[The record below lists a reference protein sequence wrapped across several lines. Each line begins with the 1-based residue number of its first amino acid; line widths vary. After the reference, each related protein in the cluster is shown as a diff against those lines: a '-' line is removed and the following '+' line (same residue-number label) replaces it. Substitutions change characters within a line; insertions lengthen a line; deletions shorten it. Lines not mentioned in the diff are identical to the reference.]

1 MNLKWFLLCVP
12 AAFAASWMGTS
23 PILVF
28 CLSALAMIPLA
39 QLMGDATEDL
49 AHYLGPSA
57 GGLLT
62 ATMGNI
68 PDIIISIFALRHGLV
83 EVVKASITGAIVGNL
98 LLGVGLTCLLG
109 GLKHRAGQTFD
120 IKSSHLM
127 SGLLLLSTIGLI
139 IPAIFNFSTD
149 SEKQISLEISVVLLV
164 TYLSSVYFTLR
175 NPQSEIQ
182 VPIISVPEEDQ
193 LDPTQ
198 RSFGQAALLLGV
210 STLVLAGMS
219 EVLTDAIEPAAKM
232 MGFTPIFTGIFLLA
246 PLGASAE
253 VMNAVRFG
261 LRNKL
266 DLALA
271 SCIGSSTQTALL
283 TAPIMVFVGMAI
295 HQPMELLF
303 SEFQVVAVFLA
314 VGAVNNI
321 LNIGT
326 VRWISGVKLIAVYLM
341 LGIGFYYQP

>member
-1 MNLKWFLLCVP
+1 MTLKWFLICVP
-12 AAFAASWMGTS
+12 AAFAASWMEAN
-23 PILVF
+23 PILIF
-28 CLSALAMIPLA
+28 CLSALALIPLA

-49 AHYLGPSA
+49 AHYLGPSV

-68 PDIIISIFALRHGLV
+68 PDIIISAFALHHGLV

-109 GLKHRAGQTFD
+109 GLRHRAGQSFD
-120 IKSSHLM
+120 IRSSHLM

-139 IPAIFNFSTD
+139 IPAIFDFSTA
-149 SEKQISLEISVVLLV
+149 SENEISLEISAVLLL
-164 TYLSSVYFTLR
+164 TYLVSVYFTLK
-175 NPQSEIQ
+175 NPQSELE
-182 VPIISVPEEDQ
+182 VPMISVAEEDQ
-193 LDPTQ
+193 RDPTQ
-198 RSFGQAALLLGV
+198 RSAAQAARLLGV
-210 STLVLAGMS
+210 STLVLAGVS
-219 EVLTDAIEPAAKM
+219 EVLTDAIEPAAGM

-246 PLGASAE
+246 PLGAAAE

-261 LRNKL
+261 LRDKM

-271 SCIGSSTQTALL
+271 SCIGSSSQTALL

-303 SEFQVVAVFLA
+303 SQFQVIAVILA
-314 VGAVNNI
+314 VAAVNNT

>member
-1 MNLKWFLLCVP
+1 MNLKWLLLCVP
-12 AAFAASWMGTS
+12 AGFAASWMDAS

-49 AHYLGPSA
+49 AHYLGPSV

-83 EVVKASITGAIVGNL
+83 EVVKASLTGAIVGNL
-98 LLGVGLTCLLG
+98 LLGVGLTCLFG
-109 GLKHRAGQTFD
+109 GLKHRAGQSFD

-149 SEKQISLEISVVLLV
+149 SEKQISLEISVVLLL
-164 TYLSSVYFTLR
+164 TYLTSVYFTLK
-175 NPQSEIQ
+175 NPQSESE
-182 VPIISVPEEDQ
+182 VPMISLADEDQ
-193 LDPTQ
+193 LDQTQ
-198 RSFGQAALLLGV
+198 RSFAQAARLLGI

-246 PLGASAE
+246 PLGAAAE

-261 LRNKL
+261 LRDKM

-283 TAPIMVFVGMAI
+283 TAPVMVFVGLGL

>member
-1 MNLKWFLLCVP
+1 MSLKWLLICVP
-12 AAFAASWMGTS
+12 AGIAASWIQLN
-23 PILVF
+23 PILIF
-28 CLSALAMIPLA
+28 CLSALALIPLA
-39 QLMGDATEDL
+39 KLMGDATEDL

-109 GLKHRAGQTFD
+109 GLKHRAGQSFN
-120 IKSSHLM
+120 INSSHLM

-139 IPAIFNFSTD
+139 IPAIFDFSTA
-149 SEKQISLEISVVLLV
+149 SEKEISLEVSVVLLL
-164 TYLSSVYFTLR
+164 TYLVSVYFTLK
-175 NPQSEIQ
+175 NPQSVLEAPM
-182 VPIISVPEEDQ
+182 VSVPKEDQ
-193 LDPTQ
+193 LDETQ
-198 RSFGQAALLLGV
+198 RTLPQAVRLLIF

-219 EVLTDAIEPAAKM
+219 EVLTDAIEPAAGM

-246 PLGASAE
+246 PLGAAAE

-261 LRNKL
+261 LRDKL
-266 DLALA
+266 DLSLA
-271 SCIGSSTQTALL
+271 SCIGSSSQTALL
-283 TAPIMVFVGMAI
+283 TAPVMVFVGMAI

-303 SEFQVVAVFLA
+303 SKFQVIAVILA
-314 VGAVNNI
+314 VVAVNNI

-326 VRWISGVKLIAVYLM
+326 VRWISGVKLIAIYLM

>member
-12 AAFAASWMGTS
+12 AAFAASWMDIS

-49 AHYLGPSA
+49 AHYLGPSV

-109 GLKHRAGQTFD
+109 GLKHRAGQRFD

-149 SEKQISLEISVVLLV
+149 SEKQISLEISVVLLL
-164 TYLSSVYFTLR
+164 TYLSSVYFTLK
-175 NPQSEIQ
+175 NPQSEIE
-182 VPIISVPEEDQ
+182 VPMISVAEEDQ
-193 LDPTQ
+193 LDQTP
-198 RSFGQAALLLGV
+198 RSFGQAARLLGV

-246 PLGASAE
+246 PLGAAAE

-261 LRNKL
+261 LRDKM

-283 TAPIMVFVGMAI
+283 TAPVMVFVGMVL

>member
-1 MNLKWFLLCVP
+1 VNLKWFLLCVP
-12 AAFAASWMGTS
+12 AAFAASWMDTS

-198 RSFGQAALLLGV
+198 RSFG
-210 STLVLAGMS
+210 
-219 EVLTDAIEPAAKM
+219 P
-232 MGFTPIFTGIFLLA
+232 PY
-246 PLGASAE
+246 
-253 VMNAVRFG
+253 
-261 LRNKL
+261 
-266 DLALA
+266 
-271 SCIGSSTQTALL
+271 CWGS
-283 TAPIMVFVGMAI
+283 P
-295 HQPMELLF
+295 PWCWPE
-303 SEFQVVAVFLA
+303 
-314 VGAVNNI
+314 
-321 LNIGT
+321 
-326 VRWISGVKLIAVYLM
+326 
-341 LGIGFYYQP
+341 